1 MSGLIRTADEL
12 EPGVVAVDC
21 VKCGR
26 RYSADEFRVMELCY
40 DCNCGGFI
48 PRRIPRVEDRFP
60 PELASRFTP
69 LPEALMDHADALNIG
84 PHELLVVWAL
94 ERHRRVSGDEVWPSR
109 QTLQRLTR
117 LSRGQVTRAIGKLRP
132 LLNPYQ
138 PRFNSGRHATN
149 RYTLD
154 FLWSAVADL
163 ERGVEPSTVAH
174 QWATVNSEKAD
185 KSAANATVA
194 HQWATDRG
202 SPANITVAHQWATEV
217 DTEEEDAFFK
227 ESPVGTSSR
236 SERRDDPPLYDTDQD
251 EPEGDDSRYRD
262 FMAWK
267 DEHAPNAKV
276 TPALWRRFTEQERQ
290 AA

>member
-1 MSGLIRTADEL
+1 MSGLIHTADQL
-12 EPGVVAVDC
+12 EADVVAVDC

-26 RYSADEFRVMELCY
+26 RYGVDEFRVMDLCY

-48 PRRIPRVEDRFP
+48 PRRITRVEDRFP

-69 LPEALMDHADALNIG
+69 LPEALMDHAEALGIG
-84 PHELLVVWAL
+84 PHELLVIWAL
-94 ERHRRVSGDEVWPSR
+94 ERHRRMSGDEVWPSR

-138 PRFNSGRHATN
+138 PRFPDSGRQATN

-154 FLWSAVADL
+154 FLWSAVTDL
-163 ERGVEPSTVAH
+163 EQGVQPS
-174 QWATVNSEKAD
+174 
-185 KSAANATVA
+185 TVA

-202 SPANITVAHQWATEV
+202 SPANLTVAHQWATEV
-217 DTEEEDAFFK
+217 DTQEENALLK

-236 SERRDDPPLYDTDQD
+236 SERRDDSSLSDTGDDKPED
-251 EPEGDDSRYRD
+251 EDSRYRE

-267 DEHAPNAKV
+267 AENAPKSSVANA
-276 TPALWRRFTEQERQ
+276 WQRFSDRQQ